1 MRYRDGLSCGR
12 TVALPALLVLAACTT
27 NTVGLAPADP
37 SVPWRIE
44 RPPFMQG
51 AAPPSADEM
60 PPALAPTA
68 PPPAGL
74 GSAPAGAAP
83 AAPNAEPAPPAS
95 GSGVSIDPTRGYG
108 LAELIDIAQRSS
120 PETRVA
126 WERARKAAL
135 SVGLVE
141 SAYLP
146 QISADALAGYQHTT
160 LPIPANLVPNALITA
175 DTVEFLPTL
184 AIKWLLFDFGRR
196 AGAEAAARAES
207 FVTNVAFTGAHQKLI
222 FAVSRDYFALGA
234 ARGRLRVA
242 EEALNNAEI
251 VEDAVLA
258 RRRNGLAT
266 TVDVAQAQRQ
276 TATARFNLTRA
287 TGDEHS
293 AYHALIAS
301 MGVPPGTV
309 IAVSDDTSQPLPA
322 APAEAVDKF
331 VEQALANRPDV
342 IAAGGSVRAAE
353 AKLDQARADYNPTIA
368 LSAQGYQNIGALSV
382 NGSRYFSVNEPSGNI
397 LFKFSWP
404 LFDGGARDARVGIAR
419 SDVSAARDE
428 LDKTRVAA
436 VKQVTD
442 AYDALKTGLAA
453 HASAVAVRR
462 AARIAYDSAL
472 DAYRHGLG
480 TYTDLVNDETA
491 LTRSQSDLED
501 ASASVFTAAS
511 GLAFA
516 TGSIA
521 SDNAR

>member
-1 MRYRDGLSCGR
+1 MPYRDGSSCGR
-12 TVALPALLVLAACTT
+12 TVALPALVALAACTT
-27 NTVGLAPADP
+27 NTLDLAPADP
-37 SVPWRIE
+37 RVPWRIE

-51 AAPPSADEM
+51 GAPPSADEM
-60 PPALAPTA
+60 PPALAPIA
-68 PPPAGL
+68 PPPAPD
-74 GSAPAGAAP
+74 SATASPTPPAL
-83 AAPNAEPAPPAS
+83 NAEPAPPAS
-95 GSGVSIDPTRGYG
+95 TSAVSIDPTRGYG
-108 LAELIDIAQRSS
+108 LAELIDIAQRSN

-141 SAYLP
+141 STYLP

-175 DTVEFLPTL
+175 DTLELLPTL

-242 EEALNNAEI
+242 EEALKHAQI
-251 VEDAVLA
+251 VEDAVQA

-266 TVDVAQAQRQ
+266 TVEVAQAQRQ
-276 TATARFNLTRA
+276 TAAARFNLTRA

-293 AYHALIAS
+293 AYHGLIAS

-309 IAVSDDTSQPLPA
+309 IAVSDNTSRTLPA

-331 VEQALANRPDV
+331 VKQALANRPDV

-353 AKLDQARADYNPTIA
+353 AKLDQARADYKPTVA
-368 LSAQGYQNIGALSV
+368 LSAEGYQNIGALSV

-397 LFKFSWP
+397 LLKFSWP

-453 HASAVAVRR
+453 HASAEALRQ
-462 AARIAYDSAL
+462 AARIAYDSAF
-472 DAYRHGLG
+472 DAYGHGLG

-491 LTRSQSDLED
+491 LTRSQSELED

-511 GLAFA
+511 ALAFA

-521 SDNAR
+521 SANAR